1 MRKSDGTKINIPKHT
16 ALRKKMYG
24 KFWKN
29 YMKNIG
35 MSGDAVGYHNILT
48 H

>member
-1 MRKSDGTKINIPKHT
+1 MMDAINVIINGAQKS
-16 ALRKKMYG
+16 MYG

-29 YMKNIG
+29 YMESIG